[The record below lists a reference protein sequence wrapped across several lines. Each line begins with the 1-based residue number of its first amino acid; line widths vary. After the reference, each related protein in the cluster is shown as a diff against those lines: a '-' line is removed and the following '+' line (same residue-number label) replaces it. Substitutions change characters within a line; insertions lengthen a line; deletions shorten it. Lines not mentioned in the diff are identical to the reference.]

1 MDPRPYA
8 VGSIRETYAAY
19 PGTGPVLPAMGYGEE
34 QVRELAETIRATPAD
49 VVVIGTPVDLAKLVR
64 LDKPSVRVRY
74 ELEELGT
81 PNLASV
87 LEPFLEAAGL
97 AVAGLV
103 EAP

>member
-1 MDPRPYA
+1 
-8 VGSIRETYAAY
+8 
-19 PGTGPVLPAMGYGEE
+19 MGYGEE

-49 VVVIGTPVDLAKLVR
+49 VVIIGTPVDLAKLVH

-87 LEPFLEAAGL
+87 LESFLEAAGL
-97 AVAGLV
+97 AAAGLV